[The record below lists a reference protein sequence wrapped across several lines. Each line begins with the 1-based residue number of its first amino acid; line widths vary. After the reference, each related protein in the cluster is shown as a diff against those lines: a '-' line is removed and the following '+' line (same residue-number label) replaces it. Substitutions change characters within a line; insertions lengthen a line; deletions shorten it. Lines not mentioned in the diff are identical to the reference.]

1 MNTKYIIITLIS
13 LILLGCSSTKDRKFR
28 DQVSTELVESFDL
41 QDNRFEKFKVNEFK
55 EESEETTKE
64 KVSVTES
71 KDIVETPPKK
81 KVVTKKA
88 IVKKKVVV
96 EKKVKEEKKKEEK
109 VAKAPIV
116 ESAEDQEEYP
126 EVFRGYNKKY
136 KYVWDN
142 VKPIFYPNEKF
153 VLRASYLGITVGHA
167 QLETMPVVNVA
178 GRKAFHFKGSLKS
191 ASFYNYIYEVE
202 DWIESYVD
210 ARTFLPV
217 KYTLVQRES
226 GQKVDDLQLFDQE
239 TLKTYF
245 WYKRLKKGKI
255 KKIEKNEFTPK
266 YFQDSFSA
274 LYFVR
279 GLDLKIGSKYEFPII
294 TRTKIWLM
302 KMEVEK
308 IEEIKIM
315 GKWIKAFKI
324 KAETR
329 FPGVLSKKGD
339 INFWFSTDKYRKILK
354 FKANVKIGAIEGELV
369 DYSQGDKRF
378 SMSDIFPGEY

>member
-1 MNTKYIIITLIS
+1 MNTKYILIAFTS
-13 LILLGCSSTKDRKFR
+13 LALWGCSSTKDRKFR
-28 DQVSTELVESFDL
+28 DQVSSELVEAFDL
-41 QDNRFEKFKVNEFK
+41 EDNQFEKFKVHDFK
-55 EESEETTKE
+55 EGDEEVVKE
-64 KVSVTES
+64 KVSSS
-71 KDIVETPPKK
+71 KDKPALKDSPKHKIKTKTKTKK
-81 KVVTKKA
+81 KVV
-88 IVKKKVVV
+88 KKKTST
-96 EKKVKEEKKKEEK
+96 KSKEEVVSDSVEPDEKIGEEH
-109 VAKAPIV
+109 
-116 ESAEDQEEYP
+116 EEYP
-126 EVFRGYNKKY
+126 DVFKGYNKKY

-167 QLETMPVVNVA
+167 QLETLPVVNVA

-210 ARTFLPV
+210 AKTFLPV

-226 GQKVDDLQLFDQE
+226 GQNVDDLQLFDLE

-279 GLDLKIGSKYEFPII
+279 GLELKIGSKYEFPII

-315 GKWIKAFKI
+315 GKWVKAFKI